1 MVLAAGLGLRM
12 RPLSLQKP
20 KPLLDVAGRPLI
32 SYAFDRLKLAG
43 VKNIIVNV
51 HHLAGQVEEWAR
63 KQDWASVTISDE
75 RGELLDTGGGIARAL
90 PWLGNGPF
98 FVLNSD
104 TFWTDDAAPAL
115 SRLIEGWRDDEM
127 DCLLLLS
134 ELQSAVG
141 YEGPGDFRMAP
152 QGNLERRGTGEGRDY
167 VYAGAFLVHP
177 RLFRGCPK
185 GRFSM
190 NILWD
195 KAIAGQR
202 LFGLIHEGKWF
213 HVGTPAQLA
222 LAESMLSGI

>member
-1 MVLAAGLGLRM
+1 
-12 RPLSLQKP
+12 
-20 KPLLDVAGRPLI
+20 
-32 SYAFDRLKLAG
+32 
-43 VKNIIVNV
+43 
-51 HHLAGQVEEWAR
+51 
-63 KQDWASVTISDE
+63 
-75 RGELLDTGGGIARAL
+75 
-90 PWLGNGPF
+90 
-98 FVLNSD
+98 
-104 TFWTDDAAPAL
+104 
-115 SRLIEGWRDDEM
+115 
-127 DCLLLLS
+127 
-134 ELQSAVG
+134 
-141 YEGPGDFRMAP
+141 MAP